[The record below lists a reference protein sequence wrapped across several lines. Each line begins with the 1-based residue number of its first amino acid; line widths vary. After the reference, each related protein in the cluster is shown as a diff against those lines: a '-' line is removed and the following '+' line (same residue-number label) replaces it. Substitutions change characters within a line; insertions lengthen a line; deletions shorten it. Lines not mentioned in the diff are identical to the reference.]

1 MTNDKDFKYA
11 MRLQFTT
18 LIITITLLLAGCGQ
32 TVTQTVGGMMPGM
45 GPGSGMMARHHA
57 TIPAEYAG
65 MTSPVEATA
74 ESLARGEALYAVQC
88 ASCHGDGGMGDGPA
102 GAALD
107 PAPAPIAHSSQM
119 LGDDYLYWRIS
130 AGGGIEPFNSLM
142 PAFAHLSEE
151 ERWDIINYIHALSS
165 GQVMPREV
173 MGGQAYDPNFE
184 QQQREEMLKLAVSL
198 NVLTMQEA
206 EVFDQVH
213 DAMDELMASGEVQ
226 RGGGM
231 GQMQLQMVA
240 DLVAAGKITQAQ
252 ADGFNAAHDKLLESG
267 LMQ

>member
-1 MTNDKDFKYA
+1 
-11 MRLQFTT
+11 MRFQLVTFFLTT
-18 LIITITLLLAGCGQ
+18 TLLLAGCNEA
-32 TVTQTVGGMMPGM
+32 VVETVGGMMPGM

-65 MTSPVEATA
+65 VTNPVEATD

-102 GAALD
+102 GVALNPAA
-107 PAPAPIAHSSQM
+107 APIAHSSQM

-130 AGGGIEPFNSLM
+130 EGGTMAPFNSAM
-142 PAFAHLSEE
+142 PGFARLSEQ
-151 ERWDIINYIHALSS
+151 ERWDIINYVHALGS
-165 GQVMPREV
+165 GQVMPKEV

-184 QQQREEMLKLAVSL
+184 QQQREAMLKQAVL
-198 NVLTMQEA
+198 QELLTMQEA

-213 DAMDELMASGEVQ
+213 DAMDDLMASGEVQ

-231 GQMQLQMVA
+231 SQMQLQMV
-240 DLVAAGKITQAQ
+240 DELVTAGKITQAQ
-252 ADGFNAAHDKLLESG
+252 ADTFNAAHERLLESG